1 MSKPFTF
8 DMLFLWDK
16 NDPLSNLEVISHV
29 ILANVQT
36 QNYKGVGE
44 KIVLTN
50 RCVTFRELEWE
61 IEKLHREL
69 EQVKENGRQHFAALD
84 DFRNSKT
91 A

>member
-50 RCVTFRELEWE
+50 RCVTFRELEW
-61 IEKLHREL
+61 
-69 EQVKENGRQHFAALD
+69 
-84 DFRNSKT
+84 
-91 A
+91 